1 MEKIQMNLTGSL
13 EGILNSH
20 IKKYVRSSESGHKKH
35 AKCTHERLDKNE
47 VEDFKNTSSN
57 N

>member
-1 MEKIQMNLTGSL
+1 MEKIQMNLTRSL